1 MIQQEFSS
9 ITLYI
14 TDLDHKRTENSWL
27 LWGFFRF
34 TINSVLCWGFQNHD
48 PGYLLDSKGAQYTLA
63 WVAWR
68 FWLGALN
75 NKAGQAEE
83 IGAGA
88 ASPLTVVLPTKPC
101 KTAMPGR
108 GGGKGRGVLRLIFGW
123 YVPLASH
130 SPYPITVY
138 SVANYR
144 PHLSHFW
151 TNI

>member
-14 TDLDHKRTENSWL
+14 TDLDHKRTVNSWL
-27 LWGFFRF
+27 LWGCFRF
-34 TINSVLCWGFQNHD
+34 TINSVLCWGFQNVD
-48 PGYLLDSKGAQYTLA
+48 PGCLWDSKGTQHTLSCL
-63 WVAWR
+63 AWR

-75 NKAGQAEE
+75 NKGGAGEE
-83 IGAGA
+83 IGAAA
-88 ASPLTVVLPTKPC
+88 ASPLTVVLPTKPR
-101 KTAMPGR
+101 KTAMPG
-108 GGGKGRGVLRLIFGW
+108 GLLGLIFAW
-123 YVPLASH
+123 YVPLASQ
-130 SPYPITVY
+130 SPYPIILY